1 MRMATLADGGRILGP
16 DVAREIARCE
26 ASWKA
31 SGFAQQ
37 GVQTD
42 AQESQM
48 RPGALQLSQYFIEQ
62 PVDAFDAAQ
71 IDTVLT
77 AIAKTGSMAEA
88 GRLLFA
94 VSRAKRT
101 TTNDTMRVKN
111 FLKQWGLSYQDVK
124 TRLAQLAT

>member
-1 MRMATLADGGRILGP
+1 
-16 DVAREIARCE
+16 
-26 ASWKA
+26 
-31 SGFAQQ
+31 
-37 GVQTD
+37 
-42 AQESQM
+42 M